1 MEEKELQKKVI
12 TYRILEARLDSL
24 LKQRDA
30 IIKEIMELRSTIE
43 SIEAMEKAD
52 KLIFSLGSNAYA
64 TGKILEKEKII
75 VEIGAGIALEKNRK
89 EGEKFLK
96 KRIDELNSALKNI
109 EEESVR
115 ISQNINLLSS
125 EIQELTKK
133 AG

>member
-1 MEEKELQKKVI
+1 
-12 TYRILEARLDSL
+12 
-24 LKQRDA
+24 
-30 IIKEIMELRSTIE
+30 MELRSTIE

>member
-12 TYRILEARLDSL
+12 TYKILEARLDSL